1 MRLHGRNAK
10 HWWGSGARAGAA
22 GAAAAGSAGA
32 GATAPGG
39 APRRVAARGS
49 REQLRYDYD
58 YSERELAEWVARVN
72 ALAQQAKQTY
82 LFFNN
87 CHAGQA
93 ARNAK
98 LMEELL
104 RRSGTLL

>member
-1 MRLHGRNAK
+1 MV
-10 HWWGSGARAGAA
+10 GAP
-22 GAAAAGSAGA
+22 AAATATTTTTPSASWRSGWA
-32 GATAPGG
+32 KIRA
-39 APRRVAARGS
+39 
-49 REQLRYDYD
+49 
-58 YSERELAEWVARVN
+58 LAE
-72 ALAQQAKQTY
+72 QAKQTY

-104 RRSGTLL
+104 RRQQLPV

>member
-1 MRLHGRNAK
+1 MR
-10 HWWGSGARAGAA
+10 
-22 GAAAAGSAGA
+22 
-32 GATAPGG
+32 
-39 APRRVAARGS
+39 V
-49 REQLRYDYD
+49 
-58 YSERELAEWVARVN
+58 LAE
-72 ALAQQAKQTY
+72 QAKQTY

-104 RRSGTLL
+104 RRQGLLG

>member
-1 MRLHGRNAK
+1 
-10 HWWGSGARAGAA
+10 
-22 GAAAAGSAGA
+22 
-32 GATAPGG
+32 
-39 APRRVAARGS
+39 V
-49 REQLRYDYD
+49 Q
-58 YSERELAEWVARVN
+58 
-72 ALAQQAKQTY
+72 ALAQKAKQTY

-104 RRSGTLL
+104 RRSGLGV